1 MATLSLDE
9 LLDEDFEPFEKF
21 GGNRRSMR
29 ESGPRDRSK
38 EDIRSK
44 RRERENMREEL
55 EREQES
61 QGFNPS
67 DL

>member
-1 MATLSLDE
+1 MGILSLDD
-9 LLDEDFEPFEKF
+9 LLDEDFESFEKF
-21 GGNRRSMR
+21 NGNRRNMR
-29 ESGPRDRSK
+29 ESGPRDRSR

-61 QGFNPS
+61 QDFF
-67 DL
+67 

>member
-1 MATLSLDE
+1 MGMLSLDD
-9 LLDEDFEPFEKF
+9 LLDEDFESFEKF
-21 GGNRRSMR
+21 NGNRHNMR
-29 ESGPRDRSK
+29 ESGPRDRSR

-61 QGFNPS
+61 QDF
-67 DL
+67 L